1 MFKNLFYSLITKGS
15 VALINLLIL
24 VITSRYLGVASR
36 GEITIFILNIT
47 IIQLIN
53 EIYTG
58 YSLVH
63 FIPRFDLKKI
73 IVHGVFYSLLFCSL
87 SSLIV
92 VFFKKQVPGYDYLG
106 YPVTLL
112 VILNSFN
119 CVIILGKEKLK
130 MYNFLSFTQP
140 ILVLLGIVVYIF
152 VLKVFT
158 FRAYVYPL
166 LFSFLIA
173 FSISTITVTRILS
186 EKISSN
192 EFRLKSILVNG
203 SVFQLTSLLHIF
215 INRYSYYL
223 LPQLQNVGLYSS
235 ASSFM
240 ESLLIIVN
248 AVSPVLLARVA
259 NQDNTFKSVEMT
271 LMLSK
276 ASFIFSALSVALIFS
291 LPGSFFVFVLGPGF
305 EGIKELMLLYAP
317 GILMLSLSGAI
328 SYYFSAI
335 GKPKLLL
342 LCYLA
347 GFLSALVLTPFL
359 IATSGTKGAA
369 YGATFSYFLVTCGI
383 CFVFMKTN
391 KLTLK
396 RFFSVREDYT
406 FLKVLIHGK

>member
-15 VALINLLIL
+15 IALINFLIL
-24 VITSRYLGVASR
+24 IITSRYLGVSSR

-58 YSLVH
+58 YSIVH
-63 FIPRFDLKKI
+63 FIPRFDLKKVI
-73 IVHGVFYSLLFCSL
+73 FHGAFYSFIFCSL
-87 SSLIV
+87 SNLIV
-92 VFFKKQVPGYDYLG
+92 VFLHKQVPGYEYLG
-106 YPVTLL
+106 YIVTLL

-140 ILVLLGIVVYIF
+140 MLLLVGIVICIF
-152 VLKVFT
+152 FLKRFT
-158 FRAYVYPL
+158 FQSYVYPL
-166 LFSFLIA
+166 LVSFLIA
-173 FSISTITVTRILS
+173 FIISTISVARFLS
-186 EKISSN
+186 DKAVSK
-192 EFRLKSILVNG
+192 EFRLKSILING
-203 SVFQLTSLLHIF
+203 SVFQLTGLLYIF
-215 INRYSYYL
+215 INRFSYYL
-223 LPQLQNVGLYSS
+223 LPELANVGLYSS
-235 ASSFM
+235 ASSFI

-276 ASFIFSALSVALIFS
+276 ASLLFSTLGVALIFF

-305 EGIKELMLLYAP
+305 AGIKELMLLYAP
-317 GILMLSLSGAI
+317 GILMLSLSGAM

-335 GKPKLLL
+335 GKQKLLL
-342 LCYLA
+342 VCYVA
-347 GFLSALVLTPFL
+347 GFLSALFLTPFL
-359 IATSGTKGAA
+359 IRTNGTRGAA
-369 YGATFSYFLVTCGI
+369 YSATFSYAVVTFGI
-383 CFVFMKTN
+383 CAVFIKTN

-396 RFFSVREDYT
+396 RFFSLKEDYS
-406 FLKVLIHGK
+406 FLKTLIASE